1 MNVLTSFWVFHYEN
15 HILAETLHWQRVAVR
30 CDSDVETGT
39 SFFRTYDESTN
50 IKSCLDTLDSPCVLL

>member
-50 IKSCLDTLDSPCVLL
+50 SVY